1 MRALIIASLL
11 RRGDTRRSADGAPD
25 DCRLAP
31 TDCRADCSARATA
44 DNYLLYGLTGYN
56 DLPAIY
62 SVLLHDPPARP
73 PALWQEP
80 LVAPDASGRFPV
92 ALASGVLAYPQADTA
107 LGLRTVGGFSG
118 VLAEA
123 MGWVPFYA
131 MTVFASLPAM
141 LIMVRLLRRFPELGG
156 RGSTETTA

>member
-1 MRALIIASLL
+1 MLTYRLLHPEILEALAAAGHGSRVLI
-11 RRGDTRRSADGAPD
+11 ADGNYALATNTSDRARRVFLNLAPD
-25 DCRLAP
+25 LVRV
-31 TDCRADCSARATA
+31 TD
-44 DNYLLYGLTGYN
+44 
-56 DLPAIY
+56 
-62 SVLLHDPPARP
+62 VL
-73 PALWQEP
+73 
-80 LVAPDASGRFPV
+80 
-92 ALASGVLAYPQADTA
+92 
-107 LGLRTVGGFSG
+107 G

>member
-1 MRALIIASLL
+1 MA
-11 RRGDTRRSADGAPD
+11 
-25 DCRLAP
+25 
-31 TDCRADCSARATA
+31 
-44 DNYLLYGLTGYN
+44 
-56 DLPAIY
+56 
-62 SVLLHDPPARP
+62 
-73 PALWQEP
+73 
-80 LVAPDASGRFPV
+80 
-92 ALASGVLAYPQADTA
+92 A